1 MIGVNYSKI
10 WLFPKIV
17 FIRNVID
24 NIAENVDPSGGEMQM
39 KGELSSIE
47 WCISTPFIETVM
59 LGQAD
64 AMLKGNNV
72 LK

>member
-1 MIGVNYSKI
+1 MFIENVVN
-10 WLFPKIV
+10 
-17 FIRNVID
+17 
-24 NIAENVDPSGGEMQM
+24 NIAENVDPSGGEMQI
-39 KGELSSIE
+39 KGECPSIE
-47 WCISTPFIETVM
+47 WCMSTPFIEAVM